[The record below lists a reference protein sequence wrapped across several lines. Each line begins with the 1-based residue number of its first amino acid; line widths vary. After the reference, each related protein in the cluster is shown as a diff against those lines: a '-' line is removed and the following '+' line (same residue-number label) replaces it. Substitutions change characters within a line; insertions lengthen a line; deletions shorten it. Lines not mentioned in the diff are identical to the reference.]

1 MQQRPYP
8 LEILFGRILS
18 PFERFLQR
26 ATAGGIIL
34 VGTTI
39 LTLIIANSPW
49 GPAFHHLW
57 EISLNI
63 SLGDFRLAQS
73 LHEWINGGLMVLF
86 FLLVGLELKREM
98 LVGELTSIRDAALPI
113 FAAAGG
119 MLIPALIYW
128 SFNPSGPAA
137 AGWGVPTATDIA
149 FAVGILVLLSWRI
162 PKNLI
167 IFLTALAIA
176 DDLGAVLVIA
186 LFYTSD
192 LNLQALALAGLV
204 LGLLVLINR
213 GGIRHPLPYIFLGLF
228 LWFFTLMSGVHA
240 TIAGVLL
247 AFTIPAR
254 SAHTPEHLA
263 ARVDELSQ
271 AFLEETENPDTPND
285 LLANQRM
292 AMAAENME
300 RAAEAVQAPL
310 QRMEHNLNPW
320 VTFLIIPLFAFANAG
335 IDFSQM
341 NPGEALMSPVTQGVV
356 LGLVVGK
363 FLGVSGASWL
373 AIRLGLGRLPVGVHW
388 RHLLGAAWLA
398 GIGFTMS
405 LFISQLAFSDPLLV
419 EEAKL
424 GILSA
429 SLIAAIIGLTWLYVS
444 ADKRPQEIT

>member
-26 ATAGGIIL
+26 ATAGGLIL
-34 VGTTI
+34 VGTTV
-39 LTLIIANSPW
+39 LTLLIANSPW
-49 GPAFHHLW
+49 GPSFHHFW
-57 EISLNI
+57 EISAGVN
-63 SLGDFRLAQS
+63 LGGFRLEQS
-73 LHEWINGGLMVLF
+73 LHHWINDGLMVLF
-86 FLLVGLELKREM
+86 FLLVGLELKREI
-98 LVGELTSIRDAALPI
+98 LVGELTSLRDAALPI
-113 FAAAGG
+113 IAAAGG
-119 MLIPALIYW
+119 MLVPALIYW

-137 AGWGVPTATDIA
+137 AGWGIPTATDIA

-186 LFYTSD
+186 IFYTSD
-192 LNLQALALAGLV
+192 LNMEALASAGFV
-204 LGLLVLINR
+204 LGLLVLINQ
-213 GGIRHPLPYIFLGLF
+213 GGIRHPLPYIILGLF
-228 LWFFTLMSGVHA
+228 LWFFTLVSGVHA
-240 TIAGVLL
+240 TISGVLL

-254 SAHTPEHLA
+254 SAHTPRQFA
-263 ARVDELSQ
+263 DRVGELSRT
-271 AFLEETENPDTPND
+271 FLEEAKNPDTPDNA
-285 LLANQRM
+285 LANQRM
-292 AMAAENME
+292 AMAAENLE

-310 QRMEHNLNPW
+310 QRMEHNMNPW
-320 VTFLIIPLFAFANAG
+320 ITFLIIPLFAFANAG

-341 NPGEALMSPVTQGVV
+341 NPGEALMSPVTQGVL
-356 LGLVVGK
+356 LGLVIGK
-363 FLGVSGASWL
+363 FIGVGGASWL
-373 AIRLGLGRLPVGVHW
+373 AIRLGLGRLPSGVYW
-388 RHLLGAAWLA
+388 RHMLGAAWLA

-429 SLIAAIIGLTWLYVS
+429 SLIAAIIGLIWLYFS
-444 ADKRPQEIT
+444 AGERPQEAS